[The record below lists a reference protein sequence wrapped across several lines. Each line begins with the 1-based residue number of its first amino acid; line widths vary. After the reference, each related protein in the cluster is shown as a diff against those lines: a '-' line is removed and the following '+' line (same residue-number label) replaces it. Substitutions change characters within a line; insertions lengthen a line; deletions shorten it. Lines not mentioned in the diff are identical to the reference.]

1 MQLEEIISTAARSNL
16 AGNGISYKIKPELVP
31 QVKRGF
37 TDTVASGAIKKSGPV
52 GRQNG
57 TASEELNEVIQEMR
71 QYQGWGNFNIGF
83 DRDEATDSLVV
94 KIIDRE
100 TGETLRQIPPEQI
113 LRIRQHM
120 REVIGLVFD
129 DFA

>member
-16 AGNGISYKIKPELVP
+16 AGNGISTVIKPEQVP
-31 QVKRGF
+31 QVKRGY
-37 TDTVASGAIKKSGPV
+37 TDTVSSGAIKKSESVDRKGES
-52 GRQNG
+52 
-57 TASEELNEVIQEMR
+57 ASEALNDVIQEMR

-83 DRDEATDSLVV
+83 DRDDATNSLVV

-100 TGETLRQIPPEQI
+100 TGETLRQIPPDQI

-120 REVIGLVFD
+120 QEAIGLVFD